1 MNESE
6 LNQVLDNVEKD
17 FGKKHFRIKKKR
29 VAIKRIYSLSTLTFI
44 YAEERKQQ
52 QGKNIAKKTNKERK
66 VFRQKVINNSLQEY
80 VILFNSSKNITTF
93 NQIQNVYCNTQSA
106 RYFSNAYKIL

>member
-17 FGKKHFRIKKKR
+17 FGKKHFSKKKKKR

-80 VILFNSSKNITTF
+80 VILYNSSKNITTCS
-93 NQIQNVYCNTQSA
+93 QIQNVSCNTQ
-106 RYFSNAYKIL
+106 